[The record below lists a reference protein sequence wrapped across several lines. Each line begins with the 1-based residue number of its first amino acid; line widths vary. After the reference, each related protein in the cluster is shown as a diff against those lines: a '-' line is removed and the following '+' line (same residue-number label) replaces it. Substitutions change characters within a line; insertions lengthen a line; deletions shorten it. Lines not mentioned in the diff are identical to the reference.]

1 MGRGRAHEQGEVV
14 EKVKTRSDK
23 VIKED
28 IKWYKQFVT
37 CGKSVKMKPP
47 S

>member
-1 MGRGRAHEQGEVV
+1 MWCCEVV
-14 EKVKTRSDK
+14 EKAKTRSDK

-37 CGKSVKMKPP
+37 CGESVKMEEI
-47 S
+47 